1 VKVHWTQAANG
12 HLRAIHDYIA
22 RDSEVYARRMVDR
35 LTSRS
40 TQITRFPESGR
51 MVPEYH
57 DPEVREV
64 IEGAYRIIYR
74 ILPEQIDVVAVV
86 HSARLL
92 PPTPPG

>member
-1 VKVHWTQAANG
+1 MKVHWTDAAAA
-12 HLRAIHDYIA
+12 HLKAIHDYIA
-22 RDSEVYARRMVDR
+22 GDSAVYARRMVDR

-40 TQITRFPESGR
+40 KQIAKFPQSGR

-74 ILPEQIDVVAVV
+74 ILPKQIDVVAVI
-86 HSARLL
+86 HSARRM
-92 PPTPPG
+92 PSTPPG

>member
-1 VKVHWTQAANG
+1 MKVHWTEAALG
-12 HLRAIHDYIA
+12 HLTAIHGYIA
-22 RDSEVYARRMVDR
+22 QDSEVYARRMVDR

-40 TQITRFPESGR
+40 KQIRQFPRSGR

-57 DPEVREV
+57 DPDVREV

-86 HSARLL
+86 HPARLF
-92 PPTPPG
+92 PPHPPG